1 MAGTEV
7 PPSVCEISNALANGQ
22 DKTEP
27 SQKRRRK
34 SGGNGADAHRDDAL
48 DRSGQDQL
56 EEEDR
61 GTLGARGRDGVP
73 LEVVGLEGTCG
84 CLCVHKLCGRL
95 VDKAHPEVLRTYQQ
109 SAVLWSILVRVQRYM
124 WVSGLPHAS
133 TRTHQVQRY
142 IPLLTRRN
150 STRYSSTADGY
161 IRSGTSSSKSRRG
174 RGTRE

>member
-1 MAGTEV
+1 QLSSAHGPQPTTRSPIKATTPLAHMAGTEV

-61 GTLGARGRDGVP
+61 GTLGARAEASDK
-73 LEVVGLEGTCG
+73 VGN
-84 CLCVHKLCGRL
+84 
-95 VDKAHPEVLRTYQQ
+95 P
-109 SAVLWSILVRVQRYM
+109 
-124 WVSGLPHAS
+124 
-133 TRTHQVQRY
+133 
-142 IPLLTRRN
+142 
-150 STRYSSTADGY
+150 
-161 IRSGTSSSKSRRG
+161 SRQG
-174 RGTRE
+174 RG